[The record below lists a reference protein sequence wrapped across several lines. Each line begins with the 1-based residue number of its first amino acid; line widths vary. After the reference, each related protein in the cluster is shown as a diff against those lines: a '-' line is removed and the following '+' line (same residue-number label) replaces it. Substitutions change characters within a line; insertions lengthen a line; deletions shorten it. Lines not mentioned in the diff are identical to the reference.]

1 MGLFGNKT
9 KRVEGL
15 VHDLIIIALDAF
27 VRDSGRKILRQHFLE
42 DELSDLQLE
51 NILFEQL
58 ALRLSIGLYWLDV
71 AHRRKKITEEENNK
85 INQDLQRETWDLAM
99 TLAAGDQI
107 KQDRFSHLIIER
119 SHIYRMSYHED
130 NKEVFQGP
138 ESSIVF
144 ERSATQM
151 LRYVLEE
158 EPSPLFVFRMAMY
171 IS

>member
-1 MGLFGNKT
+1 
-9 KRVEGL
+9 
-15 VHDLIIIALDAF
+15 
-27 VRDSGRKILRQHFLE
+27 
-42 DELSDLQLE
+42 
-51 NILFEQL
+51 
-58 ALRLSIGLYWLDV
+58 LDV